1 MKKIVSV
8 LCLLFLVSNSFAQSI
23 DVKWSDQLQY
33 DNKLDG
39 FFDLYLGTNNNYI
52 YAKFSNLA
60 INPKKNN
67 KKVKI
72 LAFDKNT
79 MKKVGDS
86 ELKGYSGSAKESE
99 LDYYKSIILN
109 DIIYVLW
116 TKKAKNTI
124 ELYAQSFDAKL
135 KRVNKLKKVYEV
147 STAKGAVEKLVVIYN
162 KDHNNSILIVKE
174 FPVAKDGDNLKI
186 EYKLMGSDFNF
197 VSAKQVTLPIT
208 ITKRRMGI
216 FGGGS
221 DNFNNN
227 ICGYEFGD
235 DGNLY
240 VQETIK
246 MSDEEKQNLKRGET
260 SSYTEIMQ
268 IQLESGNLEEFRLK
282 FPRKNTFNFS
292 SIVTKDGVK
301 LYGFF
306 SDLDKDEKG
315 RDTHGT
321 FYISLDNKT
330 FKVKETKFSYF
341 DKAFLDVLYAADKEN
356 QKKGKGLF
364 KGKKAKESDNES
376 IDDNYV
382 IEQVIADG
390 SDIVLFCS
398 IMRNWERTVCTS
410 SGNGQQTCRTYYYCT
425 KSNVTSFKLNSAG
438 DIVWAKNLDRQI
450 TYERWNVYDV
460 SVVKQDN
467 SYYVVYGSA
476 FQANATKKNRR
487 SKKSSSQMVD
497 RLEYAVF
504 ASSNGDYKKNEYQV
518 NGLSVKSKDK
528 KFIKQSEIDVFDNKM
543 YTNCAKNKL
552 KPTTFIACLCP
563 PVFYVLLMS
572 GNSKKGTGYLGTIEP
587 LRK

>member
-1 MKKIVSV
+1 MKKIIK
-8 LCLLFLVSNSFAQSI
+8 LFCLLLLAGSTYAQSI
-23 DVKWSDQLQY
+23 DVKWSDQFQY
-33 DNKLDG
+33 DNKADG
-39 FFDLYLGTNNNYI
+39 FFDLYLGTNSSYV

-60 INPKKNN
+60 LSPKKRN

-79 MKKVGDS
+79 MKKVGDA
-86 ELKGYSGSAKESE
+86 ELKGYASSGKEGD
-99 LDYYKSIILN
+99 LDYFKSIILN
-109 DIIYVLW
+109 EAIYVLW
-116 TKKAKNTI
+116 TKKVKNAI
-124 ELYAQSFDAKL
+124 ELYAQSFDPKL

-147 STAKGAVEKLVVIYN
+147 STAKGALEKLVVISN
-162 KDHNNSILIVKE
+162 KDYNSSILIIKE
-174 FPVAKDGDNLKI
+174 LPIAKDGDNLKI
-186 EYKLMGSDFNF
+186 EYKLLNADFNF
-197 VSAKQVTLPIT
+197 VAAKQVTLPIL
-208 ITKRRMGI
+208 INKKRNGI
-216 FGGGS
+216 FGSS
-221 DNFNNN
+221 DDFTDNL
-227 ICGYEFGD
+227 CGYEFGD

-246 MSDEEKQNLKRGET
+246 MSAEEKKNLKKGET

-330 FKVKETKFSYF
+330 FNVKETKFSYF
-341 DKAFLDVLYAADKEN
+341 DKAFLNALYEADKEN
-356 QKKGKGLF
+356 QKKGRGLF
-364 KGKKAKESDNES
+364 KSKKAKESDDES

-382 IEQVIADG
+382 IEQVLADG
-390 SDIVLFCS
+390 KDIVLFCS
-398 IMRNWERTVCTS
+398 IMRNWQETVCTTNS
-410 SGNGQQTCRTYYYCT
+410 NGGQSCHTNYYCT

-450 TYERWNVYDV
+450 TYNRWNVYDV
-460 SVVKQDN
+460 SVVKQED

-487 SKKSSSQMVD
+487 SAKSGKQLVD

-504 ASSNGDYKKNEYQV
+504 ASSTGDFKKTEYQV
-518 NGLSVKSKDK
+518 NGLNVKKKDK
-528 KFIKQSEIDVFDNKM
+528 KFINESDIDVFDNKM
-543 YTNCAKNKL
+543 YTNCMKSKL

-563 PVFYVLLMS
+563 PVFYFMLFS
-572 GNSKKGTGYLGTIEP
+572 GNSRKGTGYLGTIEP